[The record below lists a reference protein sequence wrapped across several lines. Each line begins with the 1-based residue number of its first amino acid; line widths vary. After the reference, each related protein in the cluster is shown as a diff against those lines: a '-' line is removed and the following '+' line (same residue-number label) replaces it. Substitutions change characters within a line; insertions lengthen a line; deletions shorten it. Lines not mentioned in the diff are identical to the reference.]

1 VWDFLFDRGLD
12 LSTELPPDEFCVCIT
27 REAEFEIP
35 PIPDSKKQLKNFI
48 YETIKKCT
56 IETKSYFGFH
66 NYDHPQ
72 SEQRVGGFGVGS
84 WISQEELSFIKQQKT
99 KIGTKKKES
108 TKLYNN
114 EADVSI
120 AARSLHSIV
129 LTLDAKKGPIN
140 EAYKNGGEII
150 YLKDFDESNM
160 SLKQYI
166 LKKIS

>member
-1 VWDFLFDRGLD
+1 MSICVYLDNNVWDFLFDRGLD

-99 KIGTKKKES
+99 KIGTKRRNQQNCTIMKQTS
-108 TKLYNN
+108 LLLP
-114 EADVSI
+114 DHFIPS
-120 AARSLHSIV
+120 SLH
-129 LTLDAKKGPIN
+129 LTRKR
-140 EAYKNGGEII
+140 AYQRSVQEWWGN
-150 YLKDFDESNM
+150 YLPKR
-160 SLKQYI
+160 L
-166 LKKIS
+166 